1 MLGTFLIA
9 KVLHPNKQRQQNF
22 LVLRAKAREIQANS
36 KIQIFNVKDK

>member
-9 KVLHPNKQRQQNF
+9 KVLYPSKQRQQNL
-22 LVLRAKAREIQANS
+22 LVLGAKAREIQANS

>member
-9 KVLHPNKQRQQNF
+9 KVLYPSKQRHQNL
-22 LVLRAKAREIQANS
+22 LVLGAKAREIQANS